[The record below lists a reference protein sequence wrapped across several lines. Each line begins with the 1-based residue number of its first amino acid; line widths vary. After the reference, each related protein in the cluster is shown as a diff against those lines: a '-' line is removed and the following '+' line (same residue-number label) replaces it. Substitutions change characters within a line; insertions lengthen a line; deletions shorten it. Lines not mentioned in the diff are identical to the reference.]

1 MSGFLTYCL
10 QRFTPVLLLL
20 AGVNAVNA
28 QSKRFVHVA
37 AGDYSL
43 GREGYINNPQRTVH
57 TNGFDIA
64 ATELTNAEF
73 EKFVQATGYVTD
85 AERRKNALVFTPG
98 LREFRWL
105 EDSTA
110 CWRYPNGITRGGIE
124 DKMDH
129 PVTAISYRDAVAY
142 CDWAGVRL
150 PTLDEWEI
158 ASRAGA
164 ATTYFWGN
172 EMTPLSAYA
181 NIWKGRDHLQ
191 ADSTDGYMYTSP
203 VASFKP
209 NPWGLYD
216 VYGNVFEYCE
226 GRLPTDKA
234 GSRAVHARGGSWWCS
249 KNSCSFFNSVDIG
262 SVKRGASFSNLG
274 FRVVKR

>member
-20 AGVNAVNA
+20 AGVNAVNG
-28 QSKRFVHVA
+28 QSQRFVHVA

-43 GREGYINNPQRTVH
+43 GREGYINNPLRTVH

-64 ATELTNAEF
+64 ATELTNADF

-110 CWRYPNGITRGGIE
+110 CWRYPNGITRGGIK

-129 PVTAISYRDAVAY
+129 PVTTISYRDAIAY

-164 ATTYFWGN
+164 PTTYFWGN
-172 EMTPLSAYA
+172 EMTPLSTYA
-181 NIWKGRDHLQ
+181 NVWKGRDHLQ
-191 ADSTDGYMYTSP
+191 ADSTDGYMYTAP

-209 NPWGLYD
+209 NSWGMYD
-216 VYGNVFEYCE
+216 VYGNVFEYCD

-234 GSRAVHARGGSWWCS
+234 GSRVIHARGGSWWCS
-249 KNSCSFFNSVDIG
+249 KNACSFFNSVDIG